1 FYIYHYTCRSSRCS
15 WSDFSGDDFGITLLN
30 RPWRHTFTSR
40 PRSLG
45 GSLFSATSSRKT
57 IAQEIDSIQCASVS
71 ESVVGDSHACLGSL
85 NQRQD
90 DLRFPVWLMIDR
102 IVSHRPA
109 PVVVQR
115 LAGVRVDIKP
125 GKVAAGNIQP
135 DSVSLGEYKGR
146 WIHPDLEPI
155 DLPRLHRRRLLQR
168 IAIPRPHDAIRDV
181 QLAT

>member
-1 FYIYHYTCRSSRCS
+1 MTTSRILACYQTRKTPEHAPTQQFAMDTFDFYIYHYTCRSSRCS

-85 NQRQD
+85 N
-90 DLRFPVWLMIDR
+90 
-102 IVSHRPA
+102 
-109 PVVVQR
+109 
-115 LAGVRVDIKP
+115 
-125 GKVAAGNIQP
+125 
-135 DSVSLGEYKGR
+135 
-146 WIHPDLEPI
+146 
-155 DLPRLHRRRLLQR
+155 
-168 IAIPRPHDAIRDV
+168 
-181 QLAT
+181 